1 MAVHPGIQLACSM
14 WALTLLSLALVVA
27 RLYTRIR
34 IIKFVGAED
43 HMYAWTGVFLLVF
56 TCSIQVGVHYGLGRS
71 FWTLSWEDSSDAIF
85 WTYVANSFAITGNA
99 MAKLSMGLFL
109 LRVVQIRWHK
119 IALWFLIVVTVGTSI
134 ALTIMLWNQTTPVKA
149 SWDPIRT
156 SGTWNIQIQPL
167 SVGLGAWSSACDFFF
182 AIFPWLF
189 IWSLRMPQREKIML
203 AGGMS
208 IGVIAGICGIV
219 RTIVLS
225 RLDVYN
231 YTLNFVPYFGWA
243 GAEIAVAM
251 FCVGIPTLRPLYMKK
266 RHGLTT
272 EYGNRGNPSAVS
284 DDRLPRFTMMDQK
297 KVAASPAATDA
308 NMSQSTSSPNLD
320 ISPED
325 RAAAMLD
332 ARVLAAAAA
341 AMEKPV
347 DLESGVSARDSGSFY
362 APRDE
367 ESFGAFLDRERARE
381 LGGQKPPSIPGRPA
395 TAHMRSFS
403 NNINYQGHS
412 RGGSGHRW
420 REDSL
425 VRPAT
430 AHTASSGHSVNN
442 AGNYRWRDDSVDA
455 ILGLYDRSI
464 GGAAAAA
471 RAGGD
476 RRGIWVRN
484 EVHIKREEDS
494 NWPLRS

>member
-1 MAVHPGIQLACSM
+1 MACAM
-14 WALTLLSLALVVA
+14 WALTVLSLALVVA

-56 TCSIQVGVHYGLGRS
+56 TCSVQVGVHYGLGRS
-71 FWTLSWEDSSDAIF
+71 FWILSLDDSSAAIL
-85 WTYVANSFAITGNA
+85 WTYIANTFAITGNA

-119 IALWFLIVVTVGTSI
+119 IALWFLVVVTVGTSI

-149 SWDPIRT
+149 SWDPMRT
-156 SGTWNIQIQPL
+156 PGTWNIQIQPV
-167 SVGLGAWSSACDFFF
+167 SVGLGVWSSICDFFF

-203 AGGMS
+203 ASGMS
-208 IGVIAGICGIV
+208 LGVIAGICGIV

-225 RLDVYN
+225 RLNISD

-272 EYGNRGNPSAVS
+272 EYGNHGQASAAS

-297 KVAASPAATDA
+297 NAVASPATRDA
-308 NMSQSTSSPNLD
+308 DMSQSASSPNLAND
-320 ISPED
+320 PEA
-325 RAAAMLD
+325 RAAAAMLD

-341 AMEKPV
+341 AMSKPV
-347 DLESGVSARDSGSFY
+347 DLESSASARDSGSFY
-362 APRDE
+362 VPRDE

-381 LGGQKPPSIPGRPA
+381 LSEHKPLSMPGRPS

-403 NNINYQGHS
+403 NNISCQS
-412 RGGSGHRW
+412 RSHGGGVGHRW
-420 REDSL
+420 REDN
-425 VRPAT
+425 VARPAT
-430 AHTASSGHSVNN
+430 AHTASSGHSMNN
-442 AGNYRWRDDSVDA
+442 VGNYRWRDDSVDA

-484 EVHIKREEDS
+484 EVHVRREEDS